1 MLSYDTRFVL
11 LAHAD
16 RVEALR
22 RSAAP
27 AGTRRRRHLRRRLG
41 GWLITIGVRLAAE
54 PPRRSTSPA

>member
-22 RSAAP
+22 RSGAP
-27 AGTRRRRHLRRRLG
+27 AGARRGRHLRRRLG
-41 GWLITIGVRLAAE
+41 RWLIATGVRRAAE
-54 PPRRSTSPA
+54 PQRRTSPA

>member
-1 MLSYDTRFVL
+1 MLSYDTRYVL

-27 AGTRRRRHLRRRLG
+27 TGARRRRHLRRRLG
-41 GWLITIGVRLAAE
+41 GWLITTGVRLAAE
-54 PPRRSTSPA
+54 PQRRTSPA

>member
-11 LAHAD
+11 LAHVD

-27 AGTRRRRHLRRRLG
+27 VGRREGRHLRKRLG

-54 PPRRSTSPA
+54 PGPRTSPA